1 MYQEASMAN
10 DFLIFYN
17 EQTFLALSFLY
28 GIPNAQ
34 EHVTMNLMENLEKNH
49 LPLAS
54 IQYMEL
60 LIKNAIC

>member
-1 MYQEASMAN
+1 MAN
-10 DFLIFYN
+10 NFIIFHN
-17 EQTFLALSFLY
+17 EQTFFALSFSYDIL
-28 GIPNAQ
+28 NAQ

>member
-1 MYQEASMAN
+1 MAN
-10 DFLIFYN
+10 DFLIFRN
-17 EQTFLALSFLY
+17 EQTFFASSFLY
-28 GIPNAQ
+28 DILNAQ

-60 LIKNAIC
+60 LRKNAIC